1 MKAVELMYPHV
12 FHKWQQQRSGGLEAG
27 EGHDDDAFDL
37 MQRRLGRSGKTA
49 SQMHFEEIARIW

>member
-12 FHKWQQQRSGGLEAG
+12 FHKWQHQRSGLG
-27 EGHDDDAFDL
+27 EGEDDHFDDI

-49 SQMHFEEIARIW
+49 SQIHFEEISRLW

>member
-1 MKAVELMYPHV
+1 MMYPHV
-12 FHKWQQQRSGGLEAG
+12 FHKWQQQRSGGLEEAG